1 MRRSFLGLLVVG
13 ALLTTI
19 TTIASAADSNDEAIN
34 KDRKQIEGTWR
45 VVALEI
51 DGNKAMD
58 EDAKKLK
65 VVFEADGTWSL
76 KSEDNEVSKGTSTID
91 PTKAPKA
98 IDFTVTGG
106 NDSGKQSVGIYE
118 VGDDTLKFC
127 VAPSGLERPS
137 GFSSVSGSQHILL
150 TLERDKTK

>member
-1 MRRSFLGLLVVG
+1 MRRSLLGLLVVG
-13 ALLTTI
+13 AVLTA
-19 TTIASAADSNDEAIN
+19 IASAADSNDEALK
-34 KDRKQIEGTWR
+34 KDRKQIEGTWK
-45 VVALEI
+45 VAALEV

-58 EDAKKLK
+58 EDAKKLR
-65 VVFEADGTWSL
+65 VVFGPDGSWSL
-76 KSEDNEVSKGTSTID
+76 KSEENEISKGTSTID

-118 VGDDTLKFC
+118 VADDTLKFC

-137 GFSSVSGSQHILL
+137 GFSSTSGSQHILL
-150 TLERDKTK
+150 TLVREKAK